1 VRQID
6 TSRQA
11 AAVLAEVK
19 ISDRQRRVLIDMLN
33 SGPRPE
39 WGVFFRSI
47 ARRDEDIPETR
58 RIVRALAR
66 KGLAVFMPGLFDHD
80 GRVTGSGYG
89 LTKEGVARAE
99 AEQAKALSAAA
110 ENGCGN
116 G

>member
-1 VRQID
+1 MAD
-6 TSRQA
+6 
-11 AAVLAEVK
+11 VK
-19 ISDRQRRVLIDMLN
+19 LSDRQRRVLIDMLN
-33 SGPRPE
+33 QGAGPDC
-39 WGVFFRSI
+39 GIFFRTL
-47 ARRDEDIPETR
+47 APRDDDIPETR

-66 KGLAVFMPGLFDHD
+66 KGLAVFMRGLFDDD
-80 GRVTGSGYG
+80 GRVVGSGYG